1 MDTRNFTL
9 SSSNISDRYTY
20 NVSIKGI
27 ECIEDLIDRFS
38 GQVNSFLLINST
50 PEKQNLFHGIKENL
64 HIHDTTL
71 LDIINARPDKEFY
84 ICDHCSQ

>member
-38 GQVNSFLLINST
+38 GQVNSFLLINY
-50 PEKQNLFHGIKENL
+50 LVIM
-64 HIHDTTL
+64 
-71 LDIINARPDKEFY
+71 IN
-84 ICDHCSQ
+84 